1 MGRARLGLAGV
12 LFLLSGA
19 AALFYQVSWQ
29 RILGVFSGVH
39 IYSITI
45 IVTAFMAGLGFGSFF
60 GGRYADRLGVRR
72 SIIGFA
78 ICEAVIGAFGLI
90 SGWLFYDVA
99 NEQLGGLVRY
109 PAVLPIVH
117 LTLLF
122 IPTFLMGASLPLL
135 SRGLVLSQAVAARTI
150 SVLYGVNTLGAA
162 SGAFLATWLL
172 FSEVGFSG
180 TIQAA
185 AILNLLAAA
194 GAVGLAAVEPNESRA
209 SRTVSSRSPS
219 ERTVTAETGPGL
231 GLFSWA
237 GLYALGGFVALS
249 LELLWF
255 RVLDVMIKSSPY
267 TFGHLLGTFLLF
279 LALGSLVGSRL
290 LERSRRPDRVFFV
303 GQWAITLTAGIAI
316 AAFARLPVDSGLLA
330 KLYRFW
336 TSDSG
341 LVFLQISEAWEQRA
355 TPAGAAVVDLAVTIY
370 LWLPL
375 ALLAVPTFLMGLTFA
390 FLQRAVQTDVK
401 ELGWRVGVIQTA
413 NIVGSILGSFLT
425 GTVFLQVLGTPATF
439 RVLIAFGAVFGLFAA
454 SRFAGRVRWITGVAA
469 IAAAALLIAAIPGRD
484 AFWSRLH
491 GSPQPDVV
499 ISEDASSIVTLQN
512 LRDGRAVLR
521 VNGTGHSVIPYGG
534 PHTLLGVFP
543 VLLHEAPQE
552 ALVIGLGAGNTAW
565 AAAAAPTLERVDV
578 YEIAEPEYTVIRRYE
593 DRWFPFSPI
602 KQLLSDPRVH
612 LTFADGRLALRTEP
626 RLYDT
631 IEVDALEPYM
641 AYSGNL
647 YSLEFFESARDRL
660 KPGGYFTTYT
670 PSERSRTTMVA
681 AFPYV
686 VHLYAPQYLSFMVG
700 SNDPID
706 VDLEAMRQKL
716 ESEAFQAYFRR
727 SGLSEQV
734 IADMRNFFS
743 QVTMLEIG
751 PTNRESFLD
760 GEINEDL
767 FPRDEFDKATPV
779 EG

>member
-78 ICEAVIGAFGLI
+78 ICEAVIGLFGLI

-117 LTLLF
+117 LSLLF

-162 SGAFLATWLL
+162 LGAFCATWLL
-172 FSEVGFSG
+172 FSEIGFSG

-185 AILNLLAAA
+185 AILNLLAAV
-194 GAVGLAAVEPNESRA
+194 GAVGLAAMGHETDATAREGTTATEGAA
-209 SRTVSSRSPS
+209 SSSASAVAIAAVPS
-219 ERTVTAETGPGL
+219 L
-231 GLFSWA
+231 GLFAWA
-237 GLYALGGFVALS
+237 GVYALGGFVALS

-290 LERSRRPDRVFFV
+290 VQRSRRPDRVFFL

-316 AAFARLPVDSGLLA
+316 AAFARLPIDAGLLA

-341 LVFLQISEAWEQRA
+341 LVFLQISEAWAQRG
-355 TPAGAAVVDLAVTIY
+355 TPAADGIVDLAVTIY

-390 FLQRAVQTDVK
+390 FLQRAVQTDVRH
-401 ELGWRVGVIQTA
+401 LGWRVGVIQTA

-439 RVLIAFGAVFGLFAA
+439 RVLIGFGAVFGLFAA
-454 SRFAGRVRWITGVAA
+454 SRFAGRKRWIGGVAA
-469 IAAAALLIAAIPGRD
+469 VVAAVLLIVAIPGRD

-491 GSPQPDVV
+491 GSPEPDVV
-499 ISEDASSIVTLQN
+499 IAEDASSIVTLQN

-543 VLLHEAPQE
+543 VLLHEAPQD

-578 YEIAEPEYTVIRRYE
+578 YEIAEPEYTVIRRYD
-593 DRWFPFSPI
+593 DRWFAVPA
-602 KQLLSDPRVH
+602 DPAAA
-612 LTFADGRLALRTEP
+612 FG
-626 RLYDT
+626 
-631 IEVDALEPYM
+631 
-641 AYSGNL
+641 
-647 YSLEFFESARDRL
+647 SARAPDVRRRAARATDR
-660 KPGGYFTTYT
+660 
-670 PSERSRTTMVA
+670 A
-681 AFPYV
+681 AAVRHHRGRRARALHGLQRQPLLAGV
-686 VHLYAPQYLSFMVG
+686 LRVG
-700 SNDPID
+700 AGS
-706 VDLEAMRQKL
+706 A
-716 ESEAFQAYFRR
+716 
-727 SGLSEQV
+727 
-734 IADMRNFFS
+734 
-743 QVTMLEIG
+743 
-751 PTNRESFLD
+751 
-760 GEINEDL
+760 
-767 FPRDEFDKATPV
+767 
-779 EG
+779 